1 MVRGALPVAAFI
13 ATRSTDLADM
23 SDWYKTD
30 IRTPHEKNEVK
41 KNRHFFM
48 SGPYKTALNLVKNHR
63 TSTVLLRDGPSK
75 RGKIS
80 CEKIPH

>member
-48 SGPYKTALNLVKNHR
+48 SGPYKTALTTQYRNNF
-63 TSTVLLRDGPSK
+63 
-75 RGKIS
+75 
-80 CEKIPH
+80 

>member
-30 IRTPHEKNEVK
+30 IRTPHKKNEVK

-48 SGPYKTALNLVKNHR
+48 SGPYKVDLRRSLHSSSSRNTTGGSFR
-63 TSTVLLRDGPSK
+63 TFFVST
-75 RGKIS
+75 
-80 CEKIPH
+80 

>member
-48 SGPYKTALNLVKNHR
+48 SGPYKTALKGAHMAYKTLCFDLCSLSSR
-63 TSTVLLRDGPSK
+63 
-75 RGKIS
+75 
-80 CEKIPH
+80 